1 MQNNDL
7 KDHVLATVSID
18 QFKSKLGKDENVVVV
33 AIQVK
38 DAEPAKDLSLFIE
51 KGHDVV
57 DVDTSP
63 GPDDEGYYKVFVEI
77 SRDQKLYTNIEKIL
91 NDVKRADNSVDTIM
105 FTSYN
110 VKDPQPFNKENFS
123 SSVIESSYD
132 YTIATNPEA
141 QAISERIKFLNSY

>member
-33 AIQVK
+33 SIQVK
-38 DAEPAKDLSLFIE
+38 DAEPSKDLSLFIE
-51 KGHDVV
+51 KGHDVI

-63 GPDDEGYYKVFVEI
+63 GPDNEGYYKVFVEI
-77 SRDQKLYTNIEKIL
+77 ARNQKLYANIEKIL
-91 NDVKRADNSVDTIM
+91 GDVKRADNSVDTFM

-110 VKDPQPFNKENFS
+110 MKDPQPFNKQNFS
-123 SSVIESSYD
+123 TSVIDNSYD

-141 QAISERIKFLNSY
+141 QEISERIKFLNSY